1 MHKLFIFAL
10 AGFLAQLIDGS
21 LGMGFGASSSSIL
34 LTFGVAPAI
43 VSATIHFSEIA
54 TTAASG
60 TSHWKFENVHKPTMI
75 KLAIPGAI
83 TSFIG
88 AAFLSHI
95 HSDLIKP
102 FIAIFLLTMG
112 LYILYQF
119 LYKRNQQQVKG
130 PSTIRRY
137 AMIPQGAV
145 AGFLDA
151 VGGGGWGPVNTPLLL
166 AQKKLEPR
174 YAIGTVSASE
184 FFVTVSASLSFIIFL
199 GFSQINWGLVIALS
213 VGGLIA
219 APFAAW
225 LVKILPMNIL
235 AVCVSGLIIF
245 TNSSSL
251 LSVFE
256 LNATISI
263 TVKIALVV
271 IWLGLVAF
279 ALYQNKQLP
288 FVFAKNKANVNAN
301 KID

>member
-1 MHKLFIFAL
+1 MNKLFIFAL

-60 TSHWKFENVHKPTMI
+60 TSHWKFDNVHKPTMI
-75 KLAIPGAI
+75 KLALPGAV
-83 TSFIG
+83 TAFIG

-95 HSDLIKP
+95 HSEFIKP

-112 LYILYQF
+112 FYILYQF
-119 LYKRNQQQVKG
+119 LYKRNKHEIKE
-130 PSTIRRY
+130 PSSIGKY
-137 AMIPQGAV
+137 SMIPQGAV
-145 AGFLDA
+145 AGFLDS

-184 FFVTVSASLSFIIFL
+184 FFVTVSASISFIIFL
-199 GFSQINWGLVIALS
+199 GWSQINWGLVIALS

-219 APFAAW
+219 APFAAY

-256 LNATISI
+256 ASPIVSMS
-263 TVKIALVV
+263 VKIALIV
-271 IWLGLVAF
+271 IWIGLLF
-279 ALYQNKQLP
+279 FTLYQNKKLP
-288 FVFAKNKANVNAN
+288 FIFTKNNTNVNAHEV
-301 KID
+301 D

>member
-10 AGFLAQLIDGS
+10 AGFLAQLIDWS

-34 LTFGVAPAI
+34 LTFGVAQAI
-43 VSATIHFSEIA
+43 ASATIHFSEIA

-60 TSHWKFENVHKPTMI
+60 TSHLKFENVHKPTLI

-83 TSFIG
+83 TAFIG
-88 AAFLSHI
+88 AAFLSNI

-102 FIAIFLLTMG
+102 FIAVFLLSMG

-119 LYKRNQQQVKG
+119 LFKRNQQLSDEINPDKG
-130 PSTIRRY
+130 SRFS
-137 AMIPQGAV
+137 MIPQGLV

-166 AQKKLEPR
+166 ASKKLEPR

-184 FFVTVSASLSFIIFL
+184 FFVTISASLGFIIFL
-199 GFSQINWGLVIALS
+199 GWDQINWALVISLS
-213 VGGLIA
+213 VGGMLAAPIA
-219 APFAAW
+219 AWF
-225 LVKILPMNIL
+225 VKILPMNIL

-251 LSVFE
+251 LSVFNPGTTVA
-256 LNATISI
+256 LTI
-263 TVKIALVV
+263 KIALIVV
-271 IWLGLVAF
+271 WIGLVIF
-279 ALYQNKQLP
+279 ALSQNKKLP
-288 FVFAKNKANVNAN
+288 FSVSKKKANVNEL
-301 KID
+301 D

>member
-1 MHKLFIFAL
+1 MYKLFIFAL

-60 TSHWKFENVHKPTMI
+60 TSHWKFKNVHKPTMV

-83 TSFIG
+83 TAFIG
-88 AAFLSHI
+88 AAILSHI
-95 HSDLIKP
+95 HSDFIKP

-119 LYKRNQQQVKG
+119 LFTKEKSVSKTKTKTSRL
-130 PSTIRRY
+130 IL
-137 AMIPQGAV
+137 IPQGAV
-145 AGFLDA
+145 AGFLDSI
-151 VGGGGWGPVNTPLLL
+151 GGGGWGPVNTPLML

-199 GFSQINWGLVIALS
+199 GWSQINWWLVVSLS
-213 VGGLIA
+213 IGGMVA

-225 LVKILPMNIL
+225 LVKLLPMNIL

-245 TNSSSL
+245 TNSNSL
-251 LSVFE
+251 ISVVG
-256 LNATISI
+256 LNQTLAITI
-263 TVKIALVV
+263 KIALIV
-271 IWLGLVAF
+271 IWFVLILF
-279 ALYQNKQLP
+279 ALYQNNKLP
-288 FVFAKNKANVNAN
+288 FSNFKNESNVN
-301 KID
+301 KLD